1 MKQWNQSNNNN
12 RKIKSRSTIKS
23 VICMSKCKFLI
34 LKINKKE
41 DDKKKKLE
49 DILNNH
55 KGFEELEP
63 ISYNHSSVSLLLPAK
78 E

>member
-1 MKQWNQSNNNN
+1 
-12 RKIKSRSTIKS
+12 
-23 VICMSKCKFLI
+23 MSKCKFLI